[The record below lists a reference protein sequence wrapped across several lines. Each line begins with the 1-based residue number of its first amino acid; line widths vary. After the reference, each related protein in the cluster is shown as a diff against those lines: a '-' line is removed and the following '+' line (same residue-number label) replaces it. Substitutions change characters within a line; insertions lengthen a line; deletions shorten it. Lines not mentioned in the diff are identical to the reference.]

1 MARALDGRE
10 AASME
15 RRRRRIVR
23 AATELLAEHGVEGL
37 SVDEVA
43 ARAEV
48 SRRTVFN
55 YFHSTEEL
63 LIAVGT
69 EMLSDVIDSLT
80 MGDAPV
86 PADAGTHAALLD
98 DVVTMLRSIDLLG
111 PILRLT
117 HILGPMGHQDAR
129 VLAVVRDTV
138 LSVSDN
144 LMATARQRHPQ
155 VPALDVELLV
165 SSLLGGLMVLQRH
178 WSEQSGL
185 ADTPETRR
193 LWSDLFERLVLQ
205 IRQGFLALD

>member
-1 MARALDGRE
+1 MARALEGRE

-15 RRRRRIVR
+15 RRRRRIVH

-37 SVDEVA
+37 SVDDVA

-80 MGDAPV
+80 VGDAPA
-86 PADAGTHAALLD
+86 PDGAGTHAALLD

-111 PILRLT
+111 AMIRLT
-117 HILGPMGHQDAR
+117 HVLGPMGHQDAR
-129 VLAVVRDTV
+129 VLAIVRDTV
-138 LSVSDN
+138 LSVSEN
-144 LMATARQRHPQ
+144 LMTTARQRHPD
-155 VPALDVELLV
+155 VPPLDVELLV
-165 SSLLGGLMVLQRH
+165 SSLLGGLMVLHKH
-178 WSEQSGL
+178 WTERTGL

-193 LWSDLFERLVLQ
+193 LWSELFERLVVQ
-205 IRQGFLALD
+205 VRAGFLALG

>member
-1 MARALDGRE
+1 MARSLDGRE

-23 AATELLAEHGVEGL
+23 VATELLAERGVEGL

-63 LIAVGT
+63 LIAVGNVLLG
-69 EMLSDVIDSLT
+69 EAIDSLRVD
-80 MGDAPV
+80 GPPV
-86 PADAGTHAALLD
+86 SGGTHVDLLD
-98 DVVTMLRSIDLLG
+98 DLAAMLRSIDLLDTM
-111 PILRLT
+111 IRLT

-129 VLAVVRDTV
+129 VLAVVRDTM

-144 LMATARQRHPQ
+144 LMNTARKRHPN
-155 VPALDVELLV
+155 VPELDVELLV
-165 SSLLGGLMVLQRH
+165 SSLLGGLIVLHKR
-178 WSEQSGL
+178 WTERSAL
-185 ADTPETRR
+185 ADTPETRQ
-193 LWSDLFERLVLQ
+193 LWDELFERF
-205 IRQGFLALD
+205 IRQLRDGFVALG

>member
-1 MARALDGRE
+1 
-10 AASME
+10 ME

-37 SVDEVA
+37 SVDDVA

-69 EMLSDVIDSLT
+69 EMLGGFVDSLRDDGT
-80 MGDAPV
+80 PPQAG
-86 PADAGTHAALLD
+86 AGTHAALVD
-98 DVVTMLRSIDLLG
+98 DLVALLRSTDILG
-111 PILRLT
+111 SVIRLT
-117 HILGPMGHQDAR
+117 RVLGPMGHQDTR

-138 LSVSDN
+138 LSVTDS
-144 LMATARQRHPQ
+144 LTAIARRRHPD

-165 SSLLGGLMVLQRH
+165 SSLLGGLMVLTRH
-178 WSEQSGL
+178 WTEQTGL
-185 ADTPETRR
+185 ADNPETRQ
-193 LWSDLFERLVLQ
+193 LWSEMFDRLVLQ
-205 IRQGFLALD
+205 VRAGFLALG

>member
-1 MARALDGRE
+1 MARTLDGRE

-23 AATELLAEHGVEGL
+23 VATELLAERGVEGL

-63 LIAVGT
+63 LIAVGNVLLG
-69 EMLSDVIDSLT
+69 EAIDSLRVD
-80 MGDAPV
+80 GPPV
-86 PADAGTHAALLD
+86 TDGTHADLLD
-98 DVVTMLRSIDLLG
+98 DLAAMLRSIDLLDTM
-111 PILRLT
+111 IRLT

-129 VLAVVRDTV
+129 VLAVVRDTM

-144 LMATARQRHPQ
+144 LMTTARRRHPN
-155 VPALDVELLV
+155 VPELDVELLV
-165 SSLLGGLMVLQRH
+165 SSLLGGLIVLHKR
-178 WSEQSGL
+178 WSERSAL
-185 ADTPETRR
+185 ADTPATRQ
-193 LWSDLFERLVLQ
+193 LFDELFDRFIVQL
-205 IRQGFLALD
+205 RDGFAALG